1 MGDEIN
7 IQDKK
12 FALREVFEAL
22 EYSMTVLDNATCFNE
37 NDCDYIL
44 MKHIYSDILNL
55 YETIGYLEGKR

>member
-22 EYSMTVLDNATCFNE
+22 EYSMTVFDNATCFKESDRDFPKAQALYNCISTLYSSVQNYMNE
-37 NDCDYIL
+37 L
-44 MKHIYSDILNL
+44 
-55 YETIGYLEGKR
+55 